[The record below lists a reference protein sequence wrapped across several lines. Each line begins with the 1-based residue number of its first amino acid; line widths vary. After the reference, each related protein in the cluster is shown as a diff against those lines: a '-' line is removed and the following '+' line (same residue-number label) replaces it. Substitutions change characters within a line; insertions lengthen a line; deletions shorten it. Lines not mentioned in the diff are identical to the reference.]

1 MKSIKPILLTA
12 LVTTLV
18 WSCDSPKDSKQ
29 EAISPEVVN
38 NNASADPTAT
48 PTSGL
53 PVFEFETDNH
63 EFGIITEGEKVS
75 YTFKFKNTGNAP
87 LVISNA
93 SASCGCTVPEWSKEP
108 IAPGATG
115 SIRVKYDTKRPGPIN
130 KSVTIDS
137 NAINAPSKVIKIVG
151 EVGPAPE
158 GGMPT
163 NNTGAPIGN

>member
-18 WSCDSPKDSKQ
+18 WSCDSPKDSNQ

-93 SASCGCTVPEWSKEP
+93 SASCGCTVPEYTKTP
-108 IAPGATG
+108 VAPGEEGEVNVTFDSSG
-115 SIRVKYDTKRPGPIN
+115 KSGMTT
-130 KSVTIDS
+130 KSVTLIANTEPNTKVLKVSAD
-137 NAINAPSKVIKIVG
+137 IQSKKQ
-151 EVGPAPE
+151 
-158 GGMPT
+158 
-163 NNTGAPIGN
+163 

>member
-93 SASCGCTVPEWSKEP
+93 SASCGCTVPEYPKQP
-108 IAPGATG
+108 IAPGQSAPVKVSFDSSGKLGQQSKTITLTTNTEEG
-115 SIRVKYDTKRPGPIN
+115 KETFSIKANVQPKPGQPVYTK
-130 KSVTIDS
+130 
-137 NAINAPSKVIKIVG
+137 
-151 EVGPAPE
+151 
-158 GGMPT
+158 
-163 NNTGAPIGN
+163 

>member
-18 WSCDSPKDSKQ
+18 LSCDSPKDSKH

-93 SASCGCTVPEWSKEP
+93 SASCGCTVPEYTKTP
-108 IAPGATG
+108 VAPGEDGEVNVTFDSSG
-115 SIRVKYDTKRPGPIN
+115 KSGMTT
-130 KSVTIDS
+130 KSVTLIANTEPNTKVLKVSAD
-137 NAINAPSKVIKIVG
+137 IQSKKQ
-151 EVGPAPE
+151 
-158 GGMPT
+158 
-163 NNTGAPIGN
+163 

>member
-18 WSCDSPKDSKQ
+18 WSCDSPKDSNQ

-93 SASCGCTVPEWSKEP
+93 SASCGCTVPEYTKTP
-108 IAPGATG
+108 VAPGEDGEVNVTFDSSG
-115 SIRVKYDTKRPGPIN
+115 KSGMTT
-130 KSVTIDS
+130 KSVTLIANTEPNTKVLKVSAD
-137 NAINAPSKVIKIVG
+137 IQSKKQ
-151 EVGPAPE
+151 
-158 GGMPT
+158 
-163 NNTGAPIGN
+163 

>member
-93 SASCGCTVPEWSKEP
+93 SASCGCTVPEYTKTP
-108 IAPGATG
+108 VAPGEEGEVNVTFDSSG
-115 SIRVKYDTKRPGPIN
+115 KSGMTT
-130 KSVTIDS
+130 KSVTLIANTEPNTKVLKVSAD
-137 NAINAPSKVIKIVG
+137 IQSKKQ
-151 EVGPAPE
+151 
-158 GGMPT
+158 
-163 NNTGAPIGN
+163 

>member
-93 SASCGCTVPEWSKEP
+93 SASCGCTVPEYTKTP
-108 IAPGATG
+108 VAPGEDGEVNVTFDSSG
-115 SIRVKYDTKRPGPIN
+115 KSGMTT
-130 KSVTIDS
+130 KSVTLIANTEPNTKVLKVSAD
-137 NAINAPSKVIKIVG
+137 IQSKKQ
-151 EVGPAPE
+151 
-158 GGMPT
+158 
-163 NNTGAPIGN
+163 

>member
-12 LVTTLV
+12 LVTNLV

-38 NNASADPTAT
+38 NNVSADPIAT

-93 SASCGCTVPEWSKEP
+93 SASCGCTVPEYTKTP
-108 IAPGATG
+108 VAPGEEGEVNVTFDSSG
-115 SIRVKYDTKRPGPIN
+115 KSGMTT
-130 KSVTIDS
+130 KSVTLIANTEPNTKVLKVSAD
-137 NAINAPSKVIKIVG
+137 IQSKKQ
-151 EVGPAPE
+151 
-158 GGMPT
+158 
-163 NNTGAPIGN
+163 

>member
-93 SASCGCTVPEWSKEP
+93 SASCGCTVPEYTKTP
-108 IAPGATG
+108 VAPGEEGEVNVTFDSAGKSGMT
-115 SIRVKYDTKRPGPIN
+115 T
-130 KSVTIDS
+130 KSVTLIANTEPNTKVLKISAD
-137 NAINAPSKVIKIVG
+137 IQSKK
-151 EVGPAPE
+151 
-158 GGMPT
+158 
-163 NNTGAPIGN
+163 

>member
-1 MKSIKPILLTA
+1 MKKIILSFCLLFVVAMIGNNVSAQIEKGAKIEFSKESHDYGSIKY
-12 LVTTLV
+12 
-18 WSCDSPKDSKQ
+18 DG
-29 EAISPEVVN
+29 
-38 NNASADPTAT
+38 DPYCT
-48 PTSGL
+48 
-53 PVFEFETDNH
+53 FE
-63 EFGIITEGEKVS
+63 
-75 YTFKFKNTGNAP
+75 FKNTGNEP
-87 LVISNA
+87 LIISNA
-93 SASCGCTVPEWSKEP
+93 KGSCGCTVPEWSKEP